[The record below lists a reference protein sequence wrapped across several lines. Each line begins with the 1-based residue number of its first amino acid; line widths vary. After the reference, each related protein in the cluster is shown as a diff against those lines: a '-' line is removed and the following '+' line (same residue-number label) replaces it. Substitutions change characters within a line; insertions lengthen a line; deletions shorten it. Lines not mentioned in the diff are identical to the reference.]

1 MGQTADNMNKSA
13 NNMGKAANDKAWLF
27 AVPAFAVA
35 AAITIVALIVA
46 GGHAVLEIGGPDGRA
61 FVGLAQVLGVLRDP
75 ALYGA
80 LLRSI
85 VFSSSALAIELPL
98 GVAVALAMPRRG
110 VGAAGWIIV
119 MALPL
124 VTPWGVTGMM
134 WKIVGDPHLGLS
146 GGLFGSL
153 AGGAA
158 IPAWAMVVV
167 MDVWHW
173 TPLVALLC
181 HAGLRA
187 IPETHY
193 RAARIDGASAAAVF
207 RYVELP
213 AIRRPML
220 IAVVFRI
227 ADSLAIYAE
236 PLVMSGGGP
245 GGRTTYFAQF
255 LAELGLARFEMG
267 AAGALSVL
275 YLVAAVPLV
284 FLCYRALAGAGRG
297 GRR

>member
-1 MGQTADNMNKSA
+1 MGRTAY
-13 NNMGKAANDKAWLF
+13 DKAWLI
-27 AVPAFAVA
+27 ALPAFAVA
-35 AAITIVALIVA
+35 AAITIGALIVA
-46 GGHAVLEIGGPDGRA
+46 GGHAVHEISGPGERT
-61 FVGLAQVLGVLRDP
+61 FVGLAQVLGALRDP
-75 ALYGA
+75 ALHGA

-85 VFSSSALAIELPL
+85 VFSSLALAIELPL
-98 GVAVALAMPRRG
+98 GIAVALAMPRRG
-110 VGAAGWIIV
+110 AGAAGWIIV

-124 VTPWGVTGMM
+124 VTPWGVTGMI
-134 WKIVGDPHLGLS
+134 WKIVGDPQLGLS
-146 GGLFGSL
+146 WGLFGDL

-158 IPAWAMVVV
+158 IPTWATVVA

-187 IPETHY
+187 VPETY
-193 RAARIDGASAAAVF
+193 YQAARIDGASAAAVF

-213 AIRRPML
+213 AIRRPLL

-236 PLVMSGGGP
+236 PVVLSGGG
-245 GGRTTYFAQF
+245 GGGQTTFLAAF
-255 LAELGLARFEMG
+255 LAELGVVRFEMG
-267 AAGALSVL
+267 AAGALSAL

-284 FLCYRALAGAGRG
+284 VLCYRAMAGARRG

>member
-1 MGQTADNMNKSA
+1 
-13 NNMGKAANDKAWLF
+13 
-27 AVPAFAVA
+27 
-35 AAITIVALIVA
+35 
-46 GGHAVLEIGGPDGRA
+46 
-61 FVGLAQVLGVLRDP
+61 
-75 ALYGA
+75 
-80 LLRSI
+80 
-85 VFSSSALAIELPL
+85 
-98 GVAVALAMPRRG
+98 
-110 VGAAGWIIV
+110 
-119 MALPL
+119 
-124 VTPWGVTGMM
+124 
-134 WKIVGDPHLGLS
+134 
-146 GGLFGSL
+146 
-153 AGGAA
+153 
-158 IPAWAMVVV
+158 MVVV

-187 IPETHY
+187 IPEAHY

-207 RYVELP
+207 GYVELP

-245 GGRTTYFAQF
+245 GGQTTYFAQF

-267 AAGALSVL
+267 AAGALSAL

-284 FLCYRALAGAGRG
+284 LLCYRVLAGAGRG
-297 GRR
+297 DRR

>member
-1 MGQTADNMNKSA
+1 MGKTA
-13 NNMGKAANDKAWLF
+13 NNKAWLF
-27 AVPAFAVA
+27 ALPAFAVA

-46 GGHAVLEIGGPDGRA
+46 GGHAVHEISGLDERA
-61 FVGLAQVLGVLRDP
+61 FVGLAQVLGLLRDP
-75 ALYGA
+75 ALHAA

-110 VGAAGWIIV
+110 AGAACWIIV

-124 VTPWGVTGMM
+124 VTPWGVTGMI
-134 WKIVGDPHLGLS
+134 WKIVGDPHLGLT
-146 GGLFGSL
+146 GGL

-187 IPETHY
+187 IPEAHY
-193 RAARIDGASAAAVF
+193 RAARIDGASGGAVF

-213 AIRRPML
+213 AMRRPLL
-220 IAVVFRI
+220 IAVLFRI

-236 PLVMSGGGP
+236 PFVLSGGGP
-245 GGRTTYFAQF
+245 DGQTTFLAQF
-255 LAELGLARFEMG
+255 LAELAIARFEMG
-267 AAGALSVL
+267 AAGTLSAF
-275 YLVAAVPLV
+275 YLVAVLPLV
-284 FLCYRALAGAGRG
+284 FLCYRAMAGAGRG